1 MRIFHILALLFLAFI
16 SLKGQEIVRE
26 HNYEAE
32 SAGDSASV
40 YHSQSE
46 IEPSGIVL
54 SRLEQDY
61 ELRMELLEAKLK
73 AARMRTWA
81 MVLLL
86 VLYAVAAIFVYR
98 NHQLRT
104 ARILAEEQAEN
115 ERLMNVAEDLQERM
129 AEMSAKASE
138 EDKQKVE
145 KPFGGAKLDILQR
158 LCEQYYIYEGTE
170 NLQPKILKEVKSMID
185 GLRGDSKELEEEL
198 DNSSGGVMTKFRTEF
213 PKMKEEDVKLFCF
226 VASGFSSTTISAI
239 MEKEKQY
246 IYNRIYRL
254 KNRITE
260 SEAPNKAMFLEYM
273 KK

>member
-1 MRIFHILALLFLAFI
+1 MGLMHILFCIFLVCF
-16 SLKGQEIVRE
+16 SLRGQDVGGVQT
-26 HNYEAE
+26 E
-32 SAGDSASV
+32 STKDSVSV

-73 AARMRTWA
+73 ASRMRTWA
-81 MVLLL
+81 MVLLF
-86 VLYAVAAIFVYR
+86 VLYAVAAVFVYR
-98 NHQLRT
+98 THKLRT

-138 EDKQKVE
+138 EKKQTLG
-145 KPFGGAKLDILQR
+145 KPYSSGKMDILQR

-170 NLQPKILKEVKSMID
+170 NLQPKVLKEVKSMID
-185 GLRGDSKELEEEL
+185 GLRGDSKALEEEL
-198 DNSSGGVMTKFRTEF
+198 DGSSRGVMTKFRAQF
-213 PKMKEEDVKLFCF
+213 PKMKEEDIKLFCF

-239 MEKEKQY
+239 MEREKQY

-254 KNRITE
+254 KNRISE
-260 SEAPNKAMFLEYM
+260 SEAPDKAMFLDYM